1 MKPRAEASRGK
12 EAGAGCAMTGEA
24 SRGGQARTK
33 GAIKGG
39 GEAGYIFD
47 LMKLASEKRV
57 DAGGNYSTA
66 IGGLVEGERMQ
77 CGLMQKARGTGARP
91 HSHPNEQWNYV
102 IKGRLRVNIEG
113 QPEQIVG
120 PGTLI
125 YFPANIVHSTVALPD
140 EDVLFFVVKDMSYG
154 IVGKPVD
161 EAAGKYYEPG
171 FEPDSQK
178 S

>member
-1 MKPRAEASRGK
+1 MAEGTSRD
-12 EAGAGCAMTGEA
+12 
-24 SRGGQARTK
+24 GQARTK

-47 LMKLASEKRV
+47 LLKLANEKRV

-66 IGGLVEGERMQ
+66 VGGLVEGERMQ
-77 CGLMQKARGTGARP
+77 CGLMHKARGTGARP

-140 EDVLFFVVKDMSYG
+140 EDVLFFVVKDMSHG
-154 IVGKPVD
+154 IVGNPVD
-161 EAAGKYYEPG
+161 GTAGKYYEPG